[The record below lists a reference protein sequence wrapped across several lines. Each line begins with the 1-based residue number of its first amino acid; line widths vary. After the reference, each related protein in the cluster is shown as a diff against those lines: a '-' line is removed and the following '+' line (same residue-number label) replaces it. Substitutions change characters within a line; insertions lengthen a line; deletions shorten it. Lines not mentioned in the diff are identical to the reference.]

1 MLDSTQYVCRCAATL
16 AMVCVLAIAAQ
27 AQGGRRNDILLYQ
40 RPVLP
45 LFIGIEGGYGQ
56 WTNEASFTVS
66 DSKLPCA
73 LFTDGDGGGPVGGVK
88 GMLYFNRW
96 FFFSPRIRY
105 ETRSGQFFTDLSDE
119 PVRDESNAIVQL
131 SQEAQVDVT
140 MATFTLDPLVGI
152 EIARTGFYL
161 CGGPSVSLLLDGA
174 YDYTER
180 IKSPSRFTYV
190 ATGTNEQSLVAG
202 RSFPNYE
209 QFAFDLRGGA
219 GFVLRLGKF
228 GLNPEVFYSFPL
240 TSALASPDKMKQTG
254 IVGTF
259 GILYN
264 LGE

>member
-1 MLDSTQYVCRCAATL
+1 MLYCTPSACRCVATFLL
-16 AMVCVLAIAAQ
+16 ALVLAVAAQ
-27 AQGGRRNDILLYQ
+27 AQGGRRTDILLYQ
-40 RPVLP
+40 RPILP
-45 LFIGIEGGYGQ
+45 LFVGIEGGYGQ
-56 WTNEASFTVS
+56 WTNEASFTVT

-73 LFTDGDGGGPVGGVK
+73 LFTNGEGAGPVGGVK

-105 ETRSGQFFTDLSDE
+105 ETRSGTFLTPLPDE
-119 PVRDESNAIVQL
+119 PVRDEANAIVQL
-131 SQEAQVDVT
+131 SQEAQVDAT
-140 MATFTLDPLVGI
+140 MATFTFDPLVGI
-152 EIARTGFYL
+152 EIARTGLYL
-161 CGGPSVSLLLDGA
+161 CGGPSASLLLDGS

-190 ATGTNEQSLVAG
+190 ATGTTEQGLVDGA
-202 RSFPNYE
+202 SFQQYQ

-219 GFVLRLGKF
+219 GFILRIGKF

-240 TSALASPDKMKQTG
+240 TSALASPDKLKQTG

-259 GILYN
+259 SILYN